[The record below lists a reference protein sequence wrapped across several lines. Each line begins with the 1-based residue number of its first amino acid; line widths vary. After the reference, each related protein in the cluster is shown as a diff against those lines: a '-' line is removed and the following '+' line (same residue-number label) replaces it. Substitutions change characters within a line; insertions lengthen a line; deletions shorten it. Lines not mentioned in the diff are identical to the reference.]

1 VANDSQTSPSLAPDG
16 SEWNI
21 LDTVRFRDPRRDL
34 EMVRSKRCLSLDVRR
49 HFRPYHKACRAN
61 GGQGTTSF
69 LQQNSTSFDIFV
81 KPLWG
86 GKLTMSVTPIDTVW
100 KLKARIQ
107 DKTGHQPD
115 QQRLIF
121 GGKQLADHR
130 ILDEYKIFPGCV
142 IHLVLR
148 LRGGFDR
155 QVRHQ

>member
-1 VANDSQTSPSLAPDG
+1 VANDSQTNPSLAPDG

-69 LQQNSTSFDIFV
+69 LQQNSTSFDIIV
-81 KPLWG
+81 KPLRG
-86 GKLTMSVTPIDTVW
+86 GKLTIYVTPTDTVR
-100 KLKARIQ
+100 KLKDRIQ
-107 DKTGHQPD
+107 DVEGTSSD
-115 QQRLIF
+115 AQRLIF
-121 GGKQLADHR
+121 AGKQLADHR

>member
-1 VANDSQTSPSLAPDG
+1 VANDSQTNPSLAPDG

-69 LQQNSTSFDIFV
+69 LQQNPASFDITV
-81 KPLWG
+81 KGLTG
-86 GKLTMSVTPIDTVW
+86 RKLTISVTPIDTVR
-100 KLKARIQ
+100 KLKGRIQ
-107 DKTGHQPD
+107 DLDGLHAD

-130 ILDEYKIFPGCV
+130 ILDEYKVFPGCV
-142 IHLVLR
+142 IHFVLR
-148 LRGGFDR
+148 HRGGFDR